1 MSTSGIA
8 SERIGSERMEAGDN
22 DLVLDGLPL
31 SSGLSG
37 IGKVGEEPKRKAN
50 GDVRDRDIEGR

>member
-1 MSTSGIA
+1 
-8 SERIGSERMEAGDN
+8 MEAGDN

-50 GDVRDRDIEGR
+50 GDVRDRDREGR